1 MSLFIVY
8 TLDFSI
14 FPTAVHSN
22 YFLASVDLTQ
32 NLSEHIF
39 DFSRLDSNFEWTY
52 FCLIWLKS
60 NFWLKG
66 NIFDLSQVEWRKFS
80 RVTFEWS
87 MKSSNL
93 GHFEAFWAIFGYI
106 SAPNWLKICYR
117 NHAYIHTFTIFSWQ
131 CYNTTNYYTNWQI
144 SITQLSTATVLWLRF
159 WLSLEST
166 RLNMTQTKFVW
177 LDLSQ
182 IMTQYIFVW
191 FDSSRVTLWV
201 KNAVDLTAVKSKLW
215 VKIWVNNSSEQ
226 LWKIL
231 NFSSLKIN

>member
-1 MSLFIVY
+1 MDRKIWAFFLYFSHSCSLKLF
-8 TLDFSI
+8 FG
-14 FPTAVHSN
+14 
-22 YFLASVDLTQ
+22 
-32 NLSEHIF
+32 
-39 DFSRLDSNFEWTY
+39 FSRLDSNFEWTY

-80 RVTFEWS
+80 RVTLEWR

-106 SAPNWLKICYR
+106 SAPIWLKICYR
-117 NHAYIHTFTIFSWQ
+117 KYAYIHMFTIFSWH
-131 CYNTTNYYTNWQI
+131 CYNFTNYYTNWQN
-144 SITQLSTATVLWLRF
+144 SITQLSIATVLWLRF

-166 RLNMTQTKFVW
+166 RLNMTETKFVW

-182 IMTQYIFVW
+182 IMSENIFVW
-191 FDSSRVTLWV
+191 FDLSQIFDWMEKIWLESSRVTLWV

-215 VKIWVNNSSEQ
+215 VKIWVNNLSEQ
-226 LWKIL
+226 LWKI
-231 NFSSLKIN
+231 